1 MSKKRQKYTGLY
13 TRLYLQV
20 FVVGARQ
27 TLERHHESCTLEYKN
42 TKRGIGFENQ
52 HRQVSLAPET
62 IDTEVQTHCPDT
74 ATARRAILYCIYHI
88 AKKHSHKIT
97 NRRQDDDGIQP
108 IIKVKAG

>member
-1 MSKKRQKYTGLY
+1 MNP
-13 TRLYLQV
+13 
-20 FVVGARQ
+20 A
-27 TLERHHESCTLEYKN
+27 HWN
-42 TKRGIGFENQ
+42 TKTLNVGLGLKTNTDKFLLHQNIVENGCFP
-52 HRQVSLAPET
+52 LYFAT